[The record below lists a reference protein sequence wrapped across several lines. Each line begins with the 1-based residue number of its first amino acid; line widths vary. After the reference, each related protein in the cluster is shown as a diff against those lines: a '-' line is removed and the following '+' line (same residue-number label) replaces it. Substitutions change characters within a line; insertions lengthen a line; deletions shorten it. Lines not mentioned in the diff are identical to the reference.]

1 MASRSAACID
11 GEAQQTEQLCKPTR
25 WHQFW
30 PLADQGAVSAG
41 AFLTN
46 VVLARTLAPA
56 DYGVYGVY
64 LSVFLALNAVHS
76 ALITYPLSTTPSAG
90 DSRALGEETAAA
102 VHLTMILFG
111 PLAALLAVVAGLF
124 QAWTTVLAA
133 WAVVVCWQAQETT
146 RRGLMAALRHRRVI
160 WGDALSYL
168 GQAAGVWLLTLGQR
182 PRLSQVFVLM
192 AATSLAA
199 TLWQARQLRLRQPT
213 AAVLRQARQSAARL
227 GGWTLASSLAS
238 LLSTQGFVW
247 VLTLSRGPAEAAS
260 LLAVLNL
267 LGISHP
273 LLFGMTNWMLPST
286 AAAFHRGGRRAAFRA
301 ALHSWRPGAAL
312 AAGMLAFLLLQPSFA
327 LRLLYGASSPYAVLS
342 APLRWGALAYLLM
355 FGSQLYGCYLLAL
368 RRVRR
373 GLWMQLA
380 ATGAALAAG
389 FPMAI
394 WYGAA
399 GACAGL
405 ALASLS
411 KLAAGWVLS
420 SSRPAT
426 GDQAR
431 GRGTRLE
438 RLVRITSS
446 CEATTTSN
454 RCFDL

>member
-1 MASRSAACID
+1 
-11 GEAQQTEQLCKPTR
+11 
-25 WHQFW
+25 
-30 PLADQGAVSAG
+30 QGVVSAG

-46 VVLARTLAPA
+46 VILARNLAPS

-90 DSRALGEETAAA
+90 DAWELGKETAAA
-102 VHLTMILFG
+102 LHLTIVLFA
-111 PLAALLAVVAGLF
+111 PLAALLAVIAALS
-124 QAWTTVLAA
+124 QPWTTVLAA
-133 WAVVVCWQAQETT
+133 WTAAVCWQAQETT
-146 RRGLMAALRHRRVI
+146 RRGLMAALRHRTVI
-160 WGDALSYL
+160 AGDALSYL
-168 GQAAGVWLLTLGQR
+168 GQAVAVGLLSLGQR

-199 TLWQARQLRLRQPT
+199 ALWQARQLRLRRAT
-213 AAVLRQARQSAARL
+213 AAMLRQVRQSAARL

-260 LLAVLNL
+260 LLAVLNV
-267 LGISHP
+267 LGVSHP
-273 LLFGMTNWMLPST
+273 LLFGMTNWMLPAT
-286 AAAFHRGGRRAAFRA
+286 AAAFQRGGERAAFRA

-312 AAGMLAFLLLQPSFA
+312 AAAMLAFLLLQPGFA

-355 FGSQLYGCYLLAL
+355 FGGQLYGCYLLAL

-380 ATGAALAAG
+380 ATGAVLAAG
-389 FPMAI
+389 FPLAI

-426 GDQAR
+426 KDEAR
-431 GRGTRLE
+431 GRKTRFE
-438 RLVRITSS
+438 RLVRIARA
-446 CEATTTSN
+446 CESTTTSN
-454 RCFDL
+454 RCFHL